1 MNTSCAKQTTLR
13 CIFLIIFSINCSFV
27 SAQYIPGPG
36 DDPESTQSSLYQPV
50 LGAVV
55 IDSKVEEPFRAHI
68 EFILPIDV
76 GINDISVRIAS
87 EQESDEIDIEYID
100 FISELNISVSSS
112 QEGNFIALDSENT
125 FLGPYLEFALIVN
138 WLEHEELIP
147 NGVYMPL
154 ASDSDLSQEISAE
167 PKIAPPKTTRHR
179 VPPGFETLSE
189 PQITEIDVMY
199 GGNFIISTLARFTFE
214 ELTFLDPNS
223 IVERL
228 TNLTDPAE
236 ITSLL
241 QRPLPT
247 NAPLVCRS
255 EFEVDCDS
263 LTPIDVGAIFNRN
276 EFSAQLFI
284 AAELLETTSAVENR
298 FLPDSSAGF
307 SAYNESSMTFSGS
320 DEQQA
325 TFNFNNITQIGLA
338 ENRLLLRSN
347 WTDTEGI
354 LIDELGLIRDYRGK
368 NYQLGVIRANSNNL
382 SFMNTEQFIGLSI
395 ESSLITRTDLGQSQ
409 GTEISLFFSSRSLVE
424 VYRDNRL
431 LYTGYYDVGNRT
443 LVTSTLP
450 PGSYNVE
457 IRITDA
463 NGATTTEERFYAKS
477 ARLSP
482 INETL
487 FFLQAGSLVSPG
499 SRSFSPSSKNQILR
513 AGLSKRLFPNV
524 NGSIGLSKNAL
535 TELVE
540 VSLFRQGRRLSIS
553 SGLAY
558 ESNGALG
565 FDLDLNYR
573 WESFTA
579 TLEARKILNDNRVL
593 INEDEDEDKDVSFQL
608 DNNLTQYSA
617 RLNYRSK
624 YGNFGFFYR
633 QNERETALPLS
644 ISTPVPDFEIGVEST
659 NRKNIGIRWDY
670 SGLRVA
676 GGRMRLGFEFSK
688 NNGNTLGVF
697 SLSYNFRGNGRNYSI
712 SPRYSRE
719 SETDGTS
726 SSGLQGS
733 ANANFSYGE
742 QERHQLSIRADKQ
755 ENNSIEARYRTTA
768 FNTAANIVTR
778 YNMDTGK
785 TFYNGEL
792 RTGFATTGNARAF
805 GGNQSGESAFLINVE
820 GISDDPSDYEVLIN
834 GSPKGVTQAGRTML
848 IPVAPYNTY
857 KIDVRSRGNQLINL
871 QRTNYVKTV
880 YPGNVVALDWVAEIV
895 KVAYGRI
902 VDQGGLPLTNVRISS
917 PGTVSITNEQGY
929 FQIEI
934 SNKVESLSIRKGT
947 ELCEVNFRQ
956 DDSQELVMNLGIL
969 VCD

>member
-1 MNTSCAKQTTLR
+1 MNTSWAKQSIQR
-13 CIFLIIFSINCSFV
+13 CIFLIIFSINCSLV
-27 SAQYIPGPG
+27 SAQDIPGLG
-36 DDPESTQSSLYQPV
+36 YDPKSTESLLYQPV
-50 LGAVV
+50 LGPVV
-55 IDSKVEEPFRAHI
+55 IDSKIGEPFRAHI

-76 GINDISVRIAS
+76 GIDDISVRIAS
-87 EQESDEIDIEYID
+87 ELESGEIDIEHID
-100 FISELNISVSSS
+100 FVSGLNIGVSSN
-112 QEGNFIALDSENT
+112 QEGHVIELDSENT
-125 FLGPYLEFALIVN
+125 FLESYLEFALMVS
-138 WLEHEELIP
+138 WLEQEELIA
-147 NGVYMPL
+147 NAVYIPL
-154 ASDSDLSQEISAE
+154 VSDSEHSQELSAE
-167 PKIAPPKTTRHR
+167 PKSALPKPTRQR
-179 VPPGFETLSE
+179 VPAGFETLSE

-199 GGNFIISTLARFTFE
+199 GGNYLISTLARFTFE
-214 ELTFLDPNS
+214 ELTFLDPSS

-228 TNLTDPAE
+228 PNLIDPTE
-236 ITSLL
+236 IALLL

-247 NAPLVCRS
+247 NAPLMCRS
-255 EFEVDCDS
+255 DFQVDCGS

-284 AAELLETTSAVENR
+284 AAELLETTSATESR

-307 SAYNESSMTFSGS
+307 SAYNESSLTFSGS
-320 DEQQA
+320 DEEQA

-347 WTDTEGI
+347 WTDSEGI
-354 LIDELGLIRDYRGK
+354 LIDEAGLIRDYRGK

-450 PGSYNVE
+450 SGSYNIE
-457 IRITDA
+457 IRITDV
-463 NGATTTEERFYAKS
+463 NGATTSEERFYSKS

-487 FFLQAGSLVSPG
+487 FFFQAGSLIVPG
-499 SRSFSPSSKNQILR
+499 SSSFSPSSENQIFR

-524 NGSIGLSKNAL
+524 NGSIGFSRNAL
-535 TELVE
+535 TDLVE
-540 VSLFRQGRRLSIS
+540 ASLFRQGERLSIS

-579 TLEARKILNDNRVL
+579 SLETRKILNDSELLTNT
-593 INEDEDEDKDVSFQL
+593 DEDISYQL
-608 DNNLTQYSA
+608 DNSLTQYSA

-633 QNERETALPLS
+633 QNEREAALPLS
-644 ISTPVPDFEIGVEST
+644 ISTTIPDFEVQTEST
-659 NRKNIGIRWDY
+659 NRNNIGVRWDY
-670 SGLRVA
+670 SGIRIG

-688 NNGNTLGVF
+688 NNENTLGVF

-712 SPRYSRE
+712 SPRYTRE
-719 SETDGTS
+719 VETDGAS
-726 SSGLQGS
+726 SSGLKGS

-742 QERHQLSIRADKQ
+742 QERHQLNIRADKQ
-755 ENNSIEARYRTTA
+755 ENNSIEASYRTTA
-768 FNTAANIVTR
+768 FNTASNIVTR
-778 YNMDTGK
+778 YNMNTGK
-785 TFYNGEL
+785 TFYNGQL

-820 GISDDPSDYEVLIN
+820 GISEDSSDYEVLID

-848 IPVAPYNTY
+848 VPVAPYNTY
-857 KIDVRSRGNQLINL
+857 KVDVRSRGNQLVNL
-871 QRTNYVKTV
+871 QRTNYIKTV

-902 VDQGGLPLTNVRISS
+902 VGQDGLPLANARISS
-917 PGTVSITNEQGY
+917 PGTVSVTNDQGY

-934 SNKVESLSIRKGT
+934 SNKVESLSIRQGI
-947 ELCEVNFRQ
+947 ELCEVNFKQ